1 MLRQKRLMTPLG
13 PITAASDG
21 TALTGLWF
29 GDQQY
34 YGSTLPEATPTGDL
48 PVFTQL
54 ADWLTAYF
62 AGENPTV
69 TFPVRPTGTA
79 LREAVW
85 SVLRTIPYGEVRTY
99 GELATAVTPIIGH
112 NPGARAMGNAV
123 GHNPISLVIPCHRVI
138 GQTGELIGYAGG
150 LNRKKT
156 LLRLEGCLS
165 ATSDRVVLEKN

>member
-1 MLRQKRLMTPLG
+1 MRQKQLMTPLG

-29 GDQQY
+29 TDQHY
-34 YGSTLPEATPTGDL
+34 YGSTLPATTLAGDL
-48 PVFTQL
+48 PIFDQL
-54 ADWLTAYF
+54 AEWLIAYF
-62 AGENPTV
+62 AGQHPTV
-69 TFPVRPTGTA
+69 AFPVKPTGTA

-99 GELATAVTPIIGH
+99 GELAALVTPMIGH

-123 GHNPISLVIPCHRVI
+123 GHNPISVVIPCHRVI
-138 GQTGELIGYAGG
+138 GQTGELVGYAGG
-150 LNRKKT
+150 LTRKKT

-165 ATSDRVVLEKN
+165 AGSDRVVLEKN